1 MSELTMNREE
11 LREYIKN
18 LPDGL
23 LVTVMLPEEDPLT
36 EPIPKPDE
44 DYSEARKILNEIMMG
59 GENDV

>member
-1 MSELTMNREE
+1 MSDVTMNREE
-11 LREYIKN
+11 LREYINN
-18 LPDGL
+18 LPDGV

-44 DYSEARKILNEIMMG
+44 EYSEARKIMNELMG